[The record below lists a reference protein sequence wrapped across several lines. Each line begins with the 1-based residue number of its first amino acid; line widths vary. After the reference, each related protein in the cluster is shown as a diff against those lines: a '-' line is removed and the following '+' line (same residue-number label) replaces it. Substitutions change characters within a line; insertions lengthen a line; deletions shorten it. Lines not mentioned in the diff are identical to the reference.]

1 MKTLV
6 YNNKQNVITED
17 FLKSGITEEV
27 INYAEALAG
36 NLIERRE
43 NRSIIKEKSFS
54 TSQLRSFFS
63 EIRRIELKGFEKSK
77 SNFIMLKPKL
87 AYAVA
92 RNKSKASEKK
102 YKLFK
107 EVVESLLKKVDSKE
121 KFKNFVLFMEAV
133 VAYHKAF
140 GGE

>member
-1 MKTLV
+1 MKPLV

-27 INYAEALAG
+27 INYAEALAYH
-36 NLIERRE
+36 LIERRE
-43 NRSIIKEKSFS
+43 NGSVIKERSFS

-63 EIRRIELKGFEKSK
+63 EIRRIELKEFEKSK

-87 AYAVA
+87 VYAIA
-92 RNKSKASEKK
+92 RNKSKAPKQYE
-102 YKLFK
+102 LFK
-107 EVVESLLKKVDSKE
+107 EVVESLLKKVDSEE